1 MEIYVSKSAVSRR
14 QRAPSRSDETAHR
27 PHRPHIIYFFLF
39 QHPTVKKGIEFKTER
54 NESSTIR
61 QQITGLTDAVAA
73 LHASL
78 TNHIGYRLVVRL
90 THLML
95 SLNDQMLAYVHNV
108 NDIH

>member
-1 MEIYVSKSAVSRR
+1 M
-14 QRAPSRSDETAHR
+14 
-27 PHRPHIIYFFLF
+27 
-39 QHPTVKKGIEFKTER
+39 ER

-61 QQITGLTDAVAA
+61 QQITGLTDAVVA

-78 TNHIGYRLVVRL
+78 TNRIDRRQISSSP

-95 SLNDQMLAYVHNV
+95 SRNDKMLAYVHNV